1 MDVLQTDLV
10 ELGRRVA
17 RQIAGDEAVQE
28 VEVTPDFDIEGRP
41 VYRFTYLIDRDRS
54 RERIG
59 LVFARLILEL
69 GDELIKRGDDHLPAV
84 TILDQHDWPRR
95 KRA

>member
-1 MDVLQTDLV
+1 MDVLQAHLE

-17 RQIAGDEAVQE
+17 RQIAGDDAVQE
-28 VEVTPDFDIEGRP
+28 VEVAPGFDIDGRP

-54 RERIG
+54 RERMG
-59 LVFARLILEL
+59 LVLSRIIQKL
-69 GDELIKRGDDHLPAV
+69 GDELIDRGDEHLPSV
-84 TILDQHDWPRR
+84 TILDQTDWPRR